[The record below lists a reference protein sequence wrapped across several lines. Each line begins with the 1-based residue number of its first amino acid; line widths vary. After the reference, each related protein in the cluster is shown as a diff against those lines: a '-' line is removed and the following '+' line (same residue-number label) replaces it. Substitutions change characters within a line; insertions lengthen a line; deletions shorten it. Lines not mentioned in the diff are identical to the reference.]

1 MAAGY
6 QNLYL
11 EQGTTFNTTIT
22 LDDVYGTVYDLSG
35 YTANSQIRK
44 SYYSANTAGVF
55 NVTIPSVSSGQIII
69 SMTASN
75 TANIM
80 PGRYVYDVKLVS
92 STSPDS
98 DTVRIL
104 EGIVEISPQVTR

>member
-6 QNLYL
+6 QNLL
-11 EQGTTFNTTIT
+11 IEQGTSYSTTIT
-22 LDDVYGTVYDLSG
+22 LDDTNGNIYDLTN
-35 YTANSQIRK
+35 YYAESQIRK

-55 NVTIPSVSSGQIII
+55 NVTIPSVSSGQIVI

>member
-6 QNLYL
+6 QNLL
-11 EQGTTFNTTIT
+11 IEQGTSYSTTIT
-22 LDDVYGTVYDLSG
+22 LDDTNGNIYNLSN
-35 YTANSQIRK
+35 YYAESQIRK

-55 NVTIPSVSSGQIII
+55 NVTIPSVSSGQIVI

>member
-6 QNLYL
+6 QNLL
-11 EQGTTFNTTIT
+11 IEQGTSYSTTIT
-22 LDDVYGTVYDLSG
+22 LDDTNGNIYDLTN
-35 YTANSQIRK
+35 YYAESQIRK

-55 NVTIPSVSSGQIII
+55 NVTIPSVSSGQIVI

-92 STSPDS
+92 STSPNS